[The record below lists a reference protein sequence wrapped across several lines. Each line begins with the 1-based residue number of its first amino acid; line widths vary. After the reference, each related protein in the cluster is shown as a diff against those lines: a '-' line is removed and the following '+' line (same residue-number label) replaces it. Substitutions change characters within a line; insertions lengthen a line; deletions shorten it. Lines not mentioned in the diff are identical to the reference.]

1 MLVRTHIISDL
12 EDAMISRNHAGIP
25 KVLELYRSYQEIKE
39 VRVFDVRGGEVF
51 AKTPGPPEA
60 RVGEVLRT
68 GKLVYIDREID
79 RKPVVSIIVPLKNR
93 PPCHGCHDKGDSLRG
108 ALLLSLSLGEMK
120 KDIEH
125 RDWKFSMLFALV
137 AVAIATATIVAV
149 NRLFVGPLNRIQK
162 GTEAVGRGD
171 SNYQIPVKSS
181 DEIGTL
187 TKGLNQMV
195 QTIQRK
201 NEELWEQLRLI
212 FRSQKEWQETFD
224 SITDL
229 ICVIDKDFMIIKAN
243 RTFHEYFSLPPYS
256 EVNKKC
262 YKLFG
267 TCCQSDCP
275 HISSMQNRTPVTI
288 EMRDA
293 RTGKILQVSLF
304 PCFSS
309 EGDFTSSIFIAKDI
323 SERKENEMHQI
334 MNERLVV
341 LGQMAS
347 GIAHEVNNPLATIA
361 ACAEGLLKRLR
372 KGQLDASFFEN
383 YLKVINEEVARCKGI
398 TTSMLS
404 FVRKTSDEKKE
415 VRLNEVV
422 DKTLEMIGFLGRLK
436 GVELLKDFHEG
447 LPVVHGNE
455 GELRQAVQVL
465 IMNALDAMEDRGNL
479 TVGTRIE
486 GETVQ
491 IMISDTGPGIP
502 SSNIQ
507 RIFDPFFTTKL
518 EKGGT
523 GLGLSIASRIVKEH
537 GGKIDVLSE
546 EGKGTTFTILLPV

>member
-1 MLVRTHIISDL
+1 LLVST
-12 EDAMISRNHAGIP
+12 E
-25 KVLELYRSYQEIKE
+25 
-39 VRVFDVRGGEVF
+39 
-51 AKTPGPPEA
+51 KTLA
-60 RVGEVLRT
+60 
-68 GKLVYIDREID
+68 
-79 RKPVVSIIVPLKNR
+79 
-93 PPCHGCHDKGDSLRG
+93 
-108 ALLLSLSLGEMK
+108 SLS
-120 KDIEH
+120 
-125 RDWKFSMLFALV
+125 V
-137 AVAIATATIVAV
+137 
-149 NRLFVGPLNRIQK
+149 
-162 GTEAVGRGD
+162 
-171 SNYQIPVKSS
+171 
-181 DEIGTL
+181 TL
-187 TKGLNQMV
+187 
-195 QTIQRK
+195 
-201 NEELWEQLRLI
+201 
-212 FRSQKEWQETFD
+212 S
-224 SITDL
+224 
-229 ICVIDKDFMIIKAN
+229 N
-243 RTFHEYFSLPPYS
+243 RT
-256 EVNKKC
+256 
-262 YKLFG
+262 
-267 TCCQSDCP
+267 
-275 HISSMQNRTPVTI
+275 
-288 EMRDA
+288 
-293 RTGKILQVSLF
+293 
-304 PCFSS
+304 S

-334 MNERLVV
+334 MSERLVV